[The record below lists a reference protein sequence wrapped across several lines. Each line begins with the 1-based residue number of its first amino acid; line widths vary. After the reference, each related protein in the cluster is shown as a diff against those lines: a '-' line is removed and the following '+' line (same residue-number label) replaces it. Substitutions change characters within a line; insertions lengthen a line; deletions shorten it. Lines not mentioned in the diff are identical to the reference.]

1 MKNNKREVGGKINL
15 DKNLLKSNFNIDF
28 KSLTRPKDRINKVKW
43 TKRRNHLSASH
54 QGYKAQL
61 ELFLPSFKPTL

>member
-28 KSLTRPKDRINKVKW
+28 KSLTSRPR
-43 TKRRNHLSASH
+43 T
-54 QGYKAQL
+54 
-61 ELFLPSFKPTL
+61 E